1 MAFKMKNP
9 SVMKMAKEA
18 GAAMRMKSPMKKDKD
33 KHDGGVIGGKQKK
46 GEIVTDQKDVAMRRI
61 NAMDITPEKTKG
73 QWEHLANKANW
84 RITQLPNGYYQ
95 TEVNHPNDADKW
107 SDVTRRETLE
117 GAEKAIDGSIEHF
130 TKKLEAT
137 KGPKVVKTFEK

>member
-1 MAFKMKNP
+1 MTYLYYKTSSWTGNP
-9 SVMKMAKEA
+9 QV
-18 GAAMRMKSPMKKDKD
+18 
-33 KHDGGVIGGKQKK
+33 
-46 GEIVTDQKDVAMRRI
+46 
-61 NAMDITPEKTKG
+61 NEKTKK
-73 QWEHLANKANW
+73 QWEHLADKTNW

-95 TEVNHPNDADKW
+95 TEVSRPDSDNEWAD
-107 SDVTRRETLE
+107 VNRRETME

>member
-1 MAFKMKNP
+1 MTYLYYKTSTWTGNP
-9 SVMKMAKEA
+9 
-18 GAAMRMKSPMKKDKD
+18 
-33 KHDGGVIGGKQKK
+33 Q
-46 GEIVTDQKDVAMRRI
+46 I
-61 NAMDITPEKTKG
+61 NDKTKG
-73 QWEHLANKANW
+73 QWEHLADKKNW

-95 TEVNHPNDADKW
+95 TEVNHPGDAEKW